1 MQDFSSKSEGGAEL
15 GVQLAELAKTGLP
28 FAPGLRAMAAE
39 LGGRRGRR
47 AARALVRVA
56 DRLDSGVPLDMAMEM
71 EGRRFPQHLR
81 GLVQA
86 GIRTGR
92 LGVAM
97 EEFVTLEQNRLALRR
112 RIRLSLTYPVI
123 LFAIG
128 TVILLL
134 FYVILVPQFSK
145 IFADFGADLPPLTV
159 LVIRCGDYH
168 AWLGFAVCGLLAG
181 AICLVRTLGWPAEA
195 QEILDRIPIF
205 GSIGRWAG
213 AAEFARLAAVM
224 LDQQVPLPDAFRL
237 TALGMRRGDYRLA
250 CRDVAVQLEA
260 GRPLWDCLAPH
271 QQFPRS
277 LRPFVQ
283 WADQTPSLAAGFRAA
298 AEMFESR
305 ARLYTTLFNRMAPP
319 LVFIFIWSL
328 IGMTIIAL
336 FMPLV
341 ALIQKLS

>member
-28 FAPGLRAMAAE
+28 LAPGLRAMATE

-56 DRLDSGVPLDMAMEM
+56 DRLDSGVPLDTAMEM

-86 GIRTGR
+86 GIQTGR
-92 LGVAM
+92 LGEAM

-112 RIRLSLTYPVI
+112 RIRLSLTYPAI
-123 LFAIG
+123 LFALG
-128 TVILLL
+128 SAILLL
-134 FYVILVPQFSK
+134 FYTMAVPQFAK
-145 IFADFGADLPPLTV
+145 IYADFGPDLPPLTT
-159 LVIRCGDYH
+159 LVISFAKYRGWQY
-168 AWLGFAVCGLLAG
+168 FAVCGLVLLA
-181 AICLVRTLGWPAEA
+181 IFLVRALGWPAEA
-195 QEILDRIPIF
+195 QRIVDRIPIF

-224 LDQQVPLPDAFRL
+224 LDQQVPLPEAFRL
-237 TALGMRRGDYRLA
+237 TTLGMRRGDYRLA
-250 CRDVAVQLEA
+250 CRDVAIQLEA

-271 QQFPRS
+271 PQVPRS

-283 WADQTPSLAAGFRAA
+283 WGDQTPSLAAGFRAA

-305 ARLYTTLFNRMAPP
+305 ARLYTTIFNRMAPP

-328 IGMTIIAL
+328 LGLTIIAL
-336 FMPLV
+336 FIPMVRIIML
-341 ALIQKLS
+341 LS

>member
-28 FAPGLRAMAAE
+28 LAPGLA
-39 LGGRRGRR
+39 GHGRGTWRTARPVRGPSV
-47 AARALVRVA
+47 VRVA

-145 IFADFGADLPPLTV
+145 IFCRFRGGSSSVDRACHPLWRLPCLARFRGLWPSRGGDLSGSHP
-159 LVIRCGDYH
+159 G
-168 AWLGFAVCGLLAG
+168 LAG
-181 AICLVRTLGWPAEA
+181 QGRRRFWTVSPS
-195 QEILDRIPIF
+195 F

-271 QQFPRS
+271 PQFPRS
-277 LRPFVQ
+277 L
-283 WADQTPSLAAGFRAA
+283 ASLCAVGGPDAQSCRRFSCGR
-298 AEMFESR
+298 R
-305 ARLYTTLFNRMAPP
+305 D
-319 LVFIFIWSL
+319 V
-328 IGMTIIAL
+328 
-336 FMPLV
+336 
-341 ALIQKLS
+341 